1 MSTQDDEIRIGFALA
16 MVRMSRRWR
25 WKLDQRLRATGL
37 TQARWTTLLQIARG
51 GDGMQQHRLADHIG
65 IEGPTLVRLLHSLEE
80 SGLVERRADPTD
92 GRAKTIHLT
101 AAATPVLAEIEQIA
115 DGLRQEMTIDIP
127 PDELAR
133 CIAIFDLI
141 QSRLDAADGDSGS
154 RATTQGRAA

>member
-65 IEGPTLVRLLHSLEE
+65 IEGPTLVRLLHSLED
-80 SGLVERRADPTD
+80 SGLVERRADPRD

-101 AAATPVLAEIEQIA
+101 DAASPVLAEIEKIA

-127 PDELAR
+127 PEELAR

-141 QSRLDAADGDSGS
+141 QTRLDTADSG
-154 RATTQGRAA
+154 AAGNAISKGQAA